1 MRVARQR
8 AGKFQLNLNMTQ
20 RPIAKKYCEGK
31 LKRTLKDE
39 LKVPEIVWRETK
51 HGRGC
56 GGVVYLRGRWKKE
69 AGPEKKGWEME
80 VFHYTVTAC
89 SELPVR
95 PEEKRGHNGALGQT
109 VGGGARTR
117 DCARFIR
124 WPVGSNHQA
133 IQASSSKP
141 FTGFPLHVSSR
152 LETRTKECTS
162 GERAMV

>member
-1 MRVARQR
+1 
-8 AGKFQLNLNMTQ
+8 MTQ

-95 PEEKRGHNGALGQT
+95 PEEK
-109 VGGGARTR
+109 GGTMGLWGRR
-117 DCARFIR
+117 
-124 WPVGSNHQA
+124 
-133 IQASSSKP
+133 
-141 FTGFPLHVSSR
+141 
-152 LETRTKECTS
+152 S
-162 GERAMV
+162 GEERGQEIVRVLFAGRSVLTTKPSKLLHQNPSRGFLCMFHPVL